1 MTTKKRTHVCFCLSL
16 LFLFISQ
23 VTSAQE
29 RSYPQTIFE
38 LLTSEEGGKF
48 TLQTDLTSI
57 LEDRRKEEY
66 TPAILITPTGKSYT
80 VKVLPKGKFRRKKA
94 EVPPLKIKF
103 PKKTLRT
110 DGLDTLNE
118 IKLILP
124 CYDSRDGDELL
135 AKEYLIYKM
144 FEHLTQNCVKAR
156 LIQIELRD
164 SHVEKTRKAM
174 LGILVEDNEETAA
187 RLNGVEVEQ
196 YGLPM
201 DSLQLSQA
209 AMVAMFQYMIGNTD
223 WDIAMVRNV
232 RLIRPRQAEGILVM
246 PYDFDFAGLVG
257 APYASPASE
266 SGLQSVLDRFLMAN
280 GIPKEDLRRAA
291 QTLVDAKEDLYDICH
306 SKYLTRNTSN
316 GLKSYLDT
324 FFDSIDKNLDVP
336 VRKSFVGSR

>member
-1 MTTKKRTHVCFCLSL
+1 MTIKKRTRACFGIAI
-16 LFLFISQ
+16 LFLFLSQ
-23 VTSAQE
+23 FTSAQE

-38 LLTSEEGGKF
+38 HLTKEEGGKF

-66 TPAILITPTGKSYT
+66 TPAILIAPTGKSYA
-80 VKVLPKGKFRRKKA
+80 VKVLPKGKFRRRKA

-103 PKKTLRT
+103 PKKTLLA

-135 AKEYLIYKM
+135 VKEYLIYKM

-156 LIQIELRD
+156 LIQVELRD

-196 YGLPM
+196 YGMPM
-201 DSLQLSQA
+201 DSMQLQQA
-209 AMVAMFQYMIGNTD
+209 ALVAMFQYMIGNTD
-223 WDIAMVRNV
+223 WDIAMLRNV
-232 RLIRPRQAEGILVM
+232 RLIRPRQAGGVLIM
-246 PYDFDFAGLVG
+246 PYDFDFSGLVG

-266 SGLQSVLDRFLMAN
+266 SGLQTVLDRFLMAN
-280 GIPKEDLRRAA
+280 GIPREDLRRAA
-291 QTLVDAKEDLYDICH
+291 QTLAAAKDDLYDICH
-306 SKYLTRNTSN
+306 SKYLTRSTSN
-316 GLKSYLDT
+316 SLKSYLDT
-324 FFDSIDKNLDVP
+324 FFDSIDKNFDVP